1 MGTTATGEVIVVAHQ
16 YFVEEPEARI
26 RILSARSATPKER
39 DNMKKSNDDFVMK
52 KEYDFSNATR
62 GRFYSPRKIST
73 TIRLDDDVLLY
84 LKKLASIKKV
94 RYQTL
99 LNSILRDYVQ
109 KVAQ

>member
-1 MGTTATGEVIVVAHQ
+1 MLRNQ
-16 YFVEEPEARI
+16 R
-26 RILSARSATPKER
+26 KEYGSFQQDVR
-39 DNMKKSNDDFVMK
+39 LAEKGDNMKKSNDNFAMK
-52 KEYDFSNATR
+52 KEYDLSIGTR
-62 GRFYSPRKIST
+62 GRFYSPKKIST

-84 LKKLASIKKV
+84 LKKLASIKKI

>member
-1 MGTTATGEVIVVAHQ
+1 MLRNQRKEYGSFQQDVRL
-16 YFVEEPEARI
+16 PE
-26 RILSARSATPKER
+26 KG
-39 DNMKKSNDDFVMK
+39 DNMKKSNDNFAMK
-52 KEYDFSNATR
+52 KEYDFSIGTR
-62 GRFYSPRKIST
+62 GRFYSPKKIST

-84 LKKLASIKKV
+84 LKKLASIKKI

>member
-1 MGTTATGEVIVVAHQ
+1 
-16 YFVEEPEARI
+16 
-26 RILSARSATPKER
+26 
-39 DNMKKSNDDFVMK
+39 MKKSNDDFTMK
-52 KEYDFSNATR
+52 KEYDFSQGTQ
-62 GRFYSPRKIST
+62 GRFYSPKKIST

>member
-1 MGTTATGEVIVVAHQ
+1 
-16 YFVEEPEARI
+16 
-26 RILSARSATPKER
+26 
-39 DNMKKSNDDFVMK
+39 MKKSNDDFTMK
-52 KEYDFSNATR
+52 KEYNFSQGTR
-62 GRFYSPRKIST
+62 GRFYSPKKIST

-99 LNSILRDYVQ
+99 LNSILRDYVE

>member
-1 MGTTATGEVIVVAHQ
+1 MRKSIV
-16 YFVEEPEARI
+16 
-26 RILSARSATPKER
+26 
-39 DNMKKSNDDFVMK
+39 DFAMK
-52 KEYDFSNATR
+52 KEYDFSRGTR
-62 GRFYSPRKIST
+62 GRFYFPKKIST

>member
-1 MGTTATGEVIVVAHQ
+1 MQLLKKG
-16 YFVEEPEARI
+16 
-26 RILSARSATPKER
+26 

-84 LKKLASIKKV
+84 LKKLASIKKIK
-94 RYQTL
+94 YQTL
-99 LNSILRDYVQ
+99 LNNILRDYVE

>member
-1 MGTTATGEVIVVAHQ
+1 
-16 YFVEEPEARI
+16 
-26 RILSARSATPKER
+26 
-39 DNMKKSNDDFVMK
+39 MK
-52 KEYDFSNATR
+52 KEYDFSRGTR
-62 GRFYSPRKIST
+62 GRFYFPKKIST

>member
-1 MGTTATGEVIVVAHQ
+1 
-16 YFVEEPEARI
+16 
-26 RILSARSATPKER
+26 
-39 DNMKKSNDDFVMK
+39 MKKSNDDFTMK
-52 KEYDFSNATR
+52 KEYDFSHGTR
-62 GRFYSPRKIST
+62 GRFYSPKKIST

-109 KVAQ
+109 KTPQ

>member
-1 MGTTATGEVIVVAHQ
+1 M
-16 YFVEEPEARI
+16 R
-26 RILSARSATPKER
+26 
-39 DNMKKSNDDFVMK
+39 KSNGDFAMK
-52 KEYDFSNATR
+52 KEYDFSRGTR
-62 GRFYSPRKIST
+62 GRFYFPKKIST
-73 TIRLDDDVLLY
+73 PIRLDDDVLLY